1 MLSYM
6 TSSAFTLSWHSV
18 QSAPVFICV
27 QNKQFFI
34 VLALQVLVLRNYGVL
49 VGGQTIEEAFYL
61 ARNLM
66 TALDVQVSH
75 NHNGYTIKKNLF
87 TSTAIVANTV
97 CHKRAKVCLATVH
110 LLMRLIGRRLSSV
123 SLATLFKLVGCV
135 VYTDIVCHNT
145 TQSCSVARTELSFVR
160 STWCETF
167 HVCTALSG
175 HCHQLKT
182 LTESS
187 H

>member
-75 NHNGYTIKKNLF
+75 NHN
-87 TSTAIVANTV
+87 
-97 CHKRAKVCLATVH
+97 
-110 LLMRLIGRRLSSV
+110 
-123 SLATLFKLVGCV
+123 
-135 VYTDIVCHNT
+135 D
-145 TQSCSVARTELSFVR
+145 
-160 STWCETF
+160 
-167 HVCTALSG
+167 
-175 HCHQLKT
+175 
-182 LTESS
+182 
-187 H
+187 